1 LRKRIAELEG
11 SLADTNRKYSSS
23 LSSLTLE
30 RDALREAAS
39 RAETAAVSHVSVS
52 VSVHGDAGV
61 SLYSLE

>member
-30 RDALREAAS
+30 RDALRETAS
-39 RAETAAVSHVSVS
+39 RAETALVSSCF
-52 VSVHGDAGV
+52 AAYI
-61 SLYSLE
+61 SLSMEVVL